1 MKLFEK
7 LKHGAGVLFNKLT
20 NDPTVFNKIV
30 QGARKADNTISRV
43 GHLASNVAEHFNRP
57 DLARAINQ
65 GVNTSNQL
73 RNNLEK
79 AVELDMN
86 DINSNN
92 AHNHLQYA

>member
-20 NDPTVFNKIV
+20 NDPQVFNKLV

-43 GHLASNVAEHFNRP
+43 GHLASGIAEHFNRP

-73 RNNLEK
+73 RNRKSRRIRYE
-79 AVELDMN
+79 
-86 DINSNN
+86 
-92 AHNHLQYA
+92 